1 MFNNTI
7 FSFFPIMMEIKKI
20 KSTKK
25 TKKSNAKSKTK
36 KKDNKLKKIPVE
48 DTSFVIVDDELEIDK
63 EKEIEEKRAY
73 LEEAR
78 SQEASD

>member
-1 MFNNTI
+1 MA
-7 FSFFPIMMEIKKI
+7 IKKI
-20 KSTKK
+20 NPAKK
-25 TKKSNAKSKTK
+25 TKKTNATSKTK
-36 KKDNKLKKIPVE
+36 KKANKLKNTLVE
-48 DTSFVIVDDELEIDK
+48 DTSFVIVDDELEVDK

>member
-1 MFNNTI
+1 MG
-7 FSFFPIMMEIKKI
+7 IKKI
-20 KSTKK
+20 TGTKK
-25 TKKSNAKSKTK
+25 TKKTNATGKTK
-36 KKDNKLKKIPVE
+36 KKTNKLKNTSNE
-48 DTSFVIVDDELEIDK
+48 DTSFVIVDDELEVDK

>member
-1 MFNNTI
+1 MFNNMI

-36 KKDNKLKKIPVE
+36 KKDNKLKNTSAE
-48 DTSFVIVDDELEIDK
+48 DSSFVIVEDEFEIDK

-78 SQEASD
+78 SQESSD